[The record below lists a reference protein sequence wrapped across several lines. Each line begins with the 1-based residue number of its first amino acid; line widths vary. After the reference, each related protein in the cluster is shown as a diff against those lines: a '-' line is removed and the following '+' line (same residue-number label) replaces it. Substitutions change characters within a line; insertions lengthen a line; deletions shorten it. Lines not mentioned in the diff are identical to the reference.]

1 MQHKNAVLQGLQ
13 DMRAYDCIGNGVV
26 YVVNNV
32 GYTTDQMI
40 MEIEK
45 ETEVGV
51 EFCQQIYN
59 NIISYM
65 GKFSQWV
72 RQG

>member
-13 DMRAYDCIGNGVV
+13 DMRAYDGIGNGVV
-26 YVVNNV
+26 YVVNNE

-40 MEIEK
+40 REIEK

-51 EFCQQIYN
+51 EFCQQVYDS
-59 NIISYM
+59 IISYM
-65 GKFSQWV
+65 GKFTQSV
-72 RQG
+72 R